1 VTWVFL
7 SVAFAPGSRNRLT
20 EHDLDRFP
28 GDTLFDRVGRV
39 LCHAGCLPRKEL
51 YEAWEVARRVRR
63 LRRGGRVIDAAGGAG
78 LLAHLMI
85 LLDDTSPEAI
95 VVDPTQPPSATTLHT
110 ALARSWPRLDRRV
123 SFVASDISQFDLTSD
138 DVVVSSHACGALS
151 DRILERAIAARA
163 VVAVLPCCHNL
174 TTCETGPLAGWLD
187 GPLAIDVMRAMRL
200 EQSGY
205 RVWTQTIPADIT
217 PKNRLLMGMPF

>member
-1 VTWVFL
+1 VKRVFL

-28 GDTLFDRVGRV
+28 GDTLFDRVARTI
-39 LCHAGCLPRKEL
+39 CHAGCVPRKEL

-63 LRRGGRVIDAAGGAG
+63 LHRGGRVIDAAGGAG

-95 VVDPTQPPSATTLHT
+95 VVDPMQPPSSAALQA
-110 ALARSWPRLDRRV
+110 ALARSWPRLERRL
-123 SFVASDISQFDLTSD
+123 SFVARDVSEFEVAAD

-163 VVAVLPCCHNL
+163 VVAVLPCCHDL
-174 TTCETGPLAGWLD
+174 TTCEMGPFAGWLD
-187 GPLAIDVMRAMRL
+187 GPLAIDVMRAIRL

-205 RVWTQTIPADIT
+205 HVWTQTISVDIT
-217 PKNRLLMGMPF
+217 PKNRLLMGVPC

>member
-1 VTWVFL
+1 M

-28 GDTLFDRVGRV
+28 GDTLFDRVGRAI
-39 LCHAGCLPRKEL
+39 CHAGCLPRKEL

-63 LRRGGRVIDAAGGAG
+63 LHRGGRVVDAAGGAG

-85 LLDDTSPEAI
+85 LLDDTSSEAI
-95 VVDPTQPPSATTLHT
+95 VVDPTLPPSSATVHT
-110 ALARSWPRLDRRV
+110 ALANPWPRLEHRV
-123 SFVASDISQFDLTSD
+123 SFVACDISHFGLTPG

-163 VVAVLPCCHNL
+163 VVAVLPCCHEL
-174 TTCETGPLAGWLD
+174 ATCDTGPLAGWLD
-187 GPLAIDVMRAMRL
+187 GPLAIDVMRAIRL

-205 RVWTQTIPADIT
+205 RVWTQTIAPEIT
-217 PKNRLLMGMPF
+217 PKNRLLIGVPDARPC